1 MGNKVRLK
9 LDPTQKILL
18 KRGLNKNGA
27 AQRFFSNELRRKMD
41 PYVPMR
47 SGVLKNT
54 AVVHESSVEYVTP
67 YARRQYY
74 ENKGTGMRGKQW
86 AKRCWA
92 ENGDQIVES
101 VAKFAGGEVK

>member
-54 AVVHESSVEYVTP
+54 AVVHERWSWQERHRSEGL
-67 YARRQYY
+67 RR
-74 ENKGTGMRGKQW
+74 
-86 AKRCWA
+86 
-92 ENGDQIVES
+92 S
-101 VAKFAGGEVK
+101 

>member
-1 MGNKVRLK
+1 MSKVKLE

-54 AVVHESSVEYVTP
+54 AVAKVNCVEYVTP

-74 ENKGTGMRGKQW
+74 ENKGNGLRGKEW
-86 AKRCWA
+86 DKRCWA
-92 ENGDQIVES
+92 ENGDQIVQS
-101 VAKFAGGEVK
+101 VADFAGGHSE

>member
-41 PYVPMR
+41 PYVR
-47 SGVLKNT
+47 ADAKWCI
-54 AVVHESSVEYVTP
+54 EEYSSS
-67 YARRQYY
+67 A
-74 ENKGTGMRGKQW
+74 
-86 AKRCWA
+86 
-92 ENGDQIVES
+92 
-101 VAKFAGGEVK
+101 